1 MISFP
6 DEFFLNEKKVT
17 IKRKYTEKYPA
28 KNIYTLTPV
37 RRKILEFVDSKGK
50 VSYEDIKNFIFQLK
64 ESDGKKPTMDWF
76 YKNQHLFKKIKE
88 NDNYYFVL
96 SKMGARILEKTRLSE
111 SYEDID
117 ITNEELD
124 DTNID
129 DTSDKDNA
137 SDSNNIDTSF
147 TPSYPQQTLHNI
159 PGMGNPYITNS
170 GTGSGDKWGNETS
183 SYIPSKTKKHGK
195 IEFLNFDEFI
205 EITKS
210 VQGNSI
216 NKIDDEDD
224 SELEDDKNVVESK
237 KINKGKTEKDNIKKH
252 LIKLNDKLDD
262 FLRRC
267 KEKGLIKDYR
277 SKLYKN
283 AENYYILSW
292 NVNLPDNININ
303 DIFNSNN
310 NDFKSLVYK
319 FLSNPQK
326 NNLIYIKYKTDSNN
340 IIDGLNFKII
350 SDPIRD
356 TFFKRE
362 LDDFDKIDNAI
373 IDFIDYNNKILDEW
387 IEYFDENIGD
397 VYDDKTEVNDDEIVN
412 ETKTIKKLGDFNKMI
427 SYYRTLLAKR
437 NMIIN
442 IYINDIEE
450 ASSDKE
456 REAVKKKYAK
466 DIEEISN
473 DIDAIEKIFID
484 NIKNSIVHNEKYNF
498 INDNIISEKS
508 TIRISKNFNK
518 IMSDYQSLLLAK
530 QDIIKKYYNDI
541 KQENDLSMKKK
552 IKEDYLKK
560 LHEIDKKIEDYESIF
575 NYALLNLDI
584 DYDNDDL

>member
-350 SDPIRD
+350 SDPIKD

-387 IEYFDENIGD
+387 IEYFDENIDD

-412 ETKTIKKLGDFNKMI
+412 EIKTIKKLGDFNKMI

-437 NMIIN
+437 NVIIN

-560 LHEIDKKIEDYESIF
+560 LHEIDKKIEDYESTF

>member
-64 ESDGKKPTMDWF
+64 ESGGKKPTMDWF

-205 EITKS
+205 EIIKS

-237 KINKGKTEKDNIKKH
+237 KINKGKTEKDNIEKH

-350 SDPIRD
+350 SDPIKD

-387 IEYFDENIGD
+387 IEYFDENIDD

-412 ETKTIKKLGDFNKMI
+412 ETKTIKELGDFNKMI

-442 IYINDIEE
+442 IYINDIEK

-560 LHEIDKKIEDYESIF
+560 LHEIDKKIEDYESTF

>member
-387 IEYFDENIGD
+387 IEYFDENIDD

-412 ETKTIKKLGDFNKMI
+412 EIKTIKELGDFNKMI
-427 SYYRTLLAKR
+427 SYYHTLLAKR

-484 NIKNSIVHNEKYNF
+484 NIKNSIVRNEKYNF

-575 NYALLNLDI
+575 NYALLSLDI

>member
-1 MISFP
+1 MILFP

-64 ESDGKKPTMDWF
+64 ESGGKKPTMDWF

-117 ITNEELD
+117 IANEELD

-205 EITKS
+205 EIIKS

-319 FLSNPQK
+319 FLSKPQK
-326 NNLIYIKYKTDSNN
+326 NNFIYIKYKTDSNN

-350 SDPIRD
+350 SDPIKD

-387 IEYFDENIGD
+387 IEYFDENIDD

-412 ETKTIKKLGDFNKMI
+412 EIKTIKELGDFNKMI

-442 IYINDIEE
+442 IYINDIEK

-484 NIKNSIVHNEKYNF
+484 NIKNSIVRNEKYNF

-560 LHEIDKKIEDYESIF
+560 LHEIDKKIEDYESTF

>member
-28 KNIYTLTPV
+28 KNIYTSTHV

-195 IEFLNFDEFI
+195 IEFLNFGEFI

-350 SDPIRD
+350 SDPIKD

-387 IEYFDENIGD
+387 IEYFDENIDD

-412 ETKTIKKLGDFNKMI
+412 ETKTIKELGDFNKMI

-442 IYINDIEE
+442 TYINDIEE

-456 REAVKKKYAK
+456 REVVKKKYAK

-584 DYDNDDL
+584 DCDNDDL

>member
-1 MISFP
+1 MILFP

-64 ESDGKKPTMDWF
+64 ESGGKKPTMDWF

-129 DTSDKDNA
+129 DTSNKDNA

-205 EITKS
+205 EIIKS

-387 IEYFDENIGD
+387 IEYFDENIDD

-412 ETKTIKKLGDFNKMI
+412 ETKTIKELGDFNKMI

>member
-195 IEFLNFDEFI
+195 IEFLNFGEFI

-350 SDPIRD
+350 SDPIKD

-387 IEYFDENIGD
+387 IEYFDENIDD

-412 ETKTIKKLGDFNKMI
+412 ETKTIKELGDFNKMI

-442 IYINDIEE
+442 TYINDIEE

-456 REAVKKKYAK
+456 REVVKKKYAK

>member
-111 SYEDID
+111 SCEDID

-237 KINKGKTEKDNIKKH
+237 KINKVKTEKDNIKKH

-350 SDPIRD
+350 SDPIKD

-373 IDFIDYNNKILDEW
+373 IDFMDYNNKILDEW
-387 IEYFDENIGD
+387 IEYFDENIDD

-412 ETKTIKKLGDFNKMI
+412 ETKTIKELGDFNKMI

-560 LHEIDKKIEDYESIF
+560 LHEIDKKIEDYESTF

>member
-340 IIDGLNFKII
+340 IINGLNFKII
-350 SDPIRD
+350 SDPIKD

-387 IEYFDENIGD
+387 IEYFDENIDD

-412 ETKTIKKLGDFNKMI
+412 EIKTIKELGDFNKMI
-427 SYYRTLLAKR
+427 SYYHTLLAKR

-575 NYALLNLDI
+575 NYALLSLDI

>member
-64 ESDGKKPTMDWF
+64 ESGGKKPTMDWF

-195 IEFLNFDEFI
+195 IEFLNFGEFI

-350 SDPIRD
+350 SDPIKD

-387 IEYFDENIGD
+387 IEYFDENIDD

-412 ETKTIKKLGDFNKMI
+412 ETKTIKELGDFNKMI

-442 IYINDIEE
+442 TYINDIEE

-456 REAVKKKYAK
+456 REVVKKKYAK

-560 LHEIDKKIEDYESIF
+560 LHEIDKKIEDYESTF

-584 DYDNDDL
+584 DCDNDDL

>member
-1 MISFP
+1 MILFP

-96 SKMGARILEKTRLSE
+96 SKMGAKILEKTRLSE
-111 SYEDID
+111 NYEDID

-326 NNLIYIKYKTDSNN
+326 NNFIYIKYKTDSNN
-340 IIDGLNFKII
+340 IINGLNFKII
-350 SDPIRD
+350 SDPIKD

-387 IEYFDENIGD
+387 IEYFDENIDD
-397 VYDDKTEVNDDEIVN
+397 VYDGKTEVNDDDIVN
-412 ETKTIKKLGDFNKMI
+412 ETKTIKELDDFNKMI

-560 LHEIDKKIEDYESIF
+560 LHEIDKKIEDYESTF

>member
-64 ESDGKKPTMDWF
+64 EYRGKKPTMDWF

-387 IEYFDENIGD
+387 IEYFDENIDD

-412 ETKTIKKLGDFNKMI
+412 ETKTIKELGDFNKMI

-560 LHEIDKKIEDYESIF
+560 LHEIDKKIEDYESTF

>member
-1 MISFP
+1 MILFP

-412 ETKTIKKLGDFNKMI
+412 EIKTIKELGDFNKMI

>member
-129 DTSDKDNA
+129 DTSDKYNA

-350 SDPIRD
+350 SDPIKD

-387 IEYFDENIGD
+387 IEYFDENIDD

-412 ETKTIKKLGDFNKMI
+412 ETKTIKELGDFNKMI

-560 LHEIDKKIEDYESIF
+560 LHEIDKKIEDYESTF

>member
-237 KINKGKTEKDNIKKH
+237 KINKVKTEKDNIKKH

-350 SDPIRD
+350 SDPIKD

-373 IDFIDYNNKILDEW
+373 IDFMDYNNKILDEW
-387 IEYFDENIGD
+387 IEYFDENIDD

-412 ETKTIKKLGDFNKMI
+412 ETKTIKELGDFNKMI

-466 DIEEISN
+466 DIEEVSN

-560 LHEIDKKIEDYESIF
+560 LHEIDKKIEDYESTF

>member
-412 ETKTIKKLGDFNKMI
+412 ETKTIKELGDFNKMI

-442 IYINDIEE
+442 IYINDIEK

>member
-64 ESDGKKPTMDWF
+64 ESGGKKPTMDWF

-350 SDPIRD
+350 SDPIKD

-387 IEYFDENIGD
+387 IEYFDENIDD

-412 ETKTIKKLGDFNKMI
+412 EIKTIKELGDFNKMI
-427 SYYRTLLAKR
+427 SYYHTLLAKR

-442 IYINDIEE
+442 IYINDIEK

-560 LHEIDKKIEDYESIF
+560 LHEIDKKIEDYESTF

>member
-64 ESDGKKPTMDWF
+64 EYRGKKPTMDWF

-387 IEYFDENIGD
+387 IEYFDENIDD

-412 ETKTIKKLGDFNKMI
+412 ETKTIKELGDFNKMI

-560 LHEIDKKIEDYESIF
+560 LHEIDKKIDDYESTF

>member
-350 SDPIRD
+350 SDPIKD

-387 IEYFDENIGD
+387 IEYFDENIDD

-412 ETKTIKKLGDFNKMI
+412 ETKTIKELGDFNKMI

>member
-1 MISFP
+1 MILFP

-205 EITKS
+205 EIIKS

-350 SDPIRD
+350 SDPIKD

-387 IEYFDENIGD
+387 IEYFDENIDD

-437 NMIIN
+437 NMIID

-560 LHEIDKKIEDYESIF
+560 LHEIDKKIEDYESTF

>member
-1 MISFP
+1 MILFP

-64 ESDGKKPTMDWF
+64 ESGGKKPTMDWF

-350 SDPIRD
+350 SDPIKD

-387 IEYFDENIGD
+387 IEYFDENIDD

-412 ETKTIKKLGDFNKMI
+412 EIKTIKELGDFNKMI

-575 NYALLNLDI
+575 NYALLSLDI

>member
-1 MISFP
+1 MILFP

-64 ESDGKKPTMDWF
+64 ESGGKKPTMDWF

-340 IIDGLNFKII
+340 IINGLNFKII
-350 SDPIRD
+350 SDPIKD

-387 IEYFDENIGD
+387 IEYFDENIDD

-412 ETKTIKKLGDFNKMI
+412 EIKTIKELGDFNKMI

-575 NYALLNLDI
+575 NYALLSLDI

>member
-350 SDPIRD
+350 SDPIKD

-362 LDDFDKIDNAI
+362 LDDFDKIDNVI

-387 IEYFDENIGD
+387 IEYFDENIDD

-466 DIEEISN
+466 DIEEVSN

-560 LHEIDKKIEDYESIF
+560 LHEIDKKIEDYESTF